1 MRILH
6 IVTSLQ
12 TGGAET
18 LIVNLMPRFR
28 DLGHKVGLVVF
39 NGQHTALM
47 ERLEKECPE
56 CIIYKLGTSY
66 YNPWYIVKL
75 IGIMKKYDIVHTHNS
90 SPQLFAAIANFFLQ
104 KKLITTEHN
113 TSNRRRYWKWYVNVD
128 RCMYSRYN
136 RIICISHQA
145 EENLR
150 NYLKRDKLPIVTI
163 FNGVDVESFHNAKPL
178 EELKRD
184 KFVAIM
190 VAGFRKQKDQDTL
203 VRAIAKLPKGE
214 YELWLVGTGER
225 FDDVKKLAKDLNIQD
240 YVKFLGLRTDVA
252 RLLHTADIVVMS
264 SHYEGL
270 SLSNIEG
277 MSVDKPFI
285 ASDVDGLH
293 EITEGFGILFPHE
306 DPDALSKIIE
316 RLSTDKE
323 YYNKIATSCYNR
335 AQQFD
340 IAKMVERYEK
350 VYLEQEY

>member
-1 MRILH
+1 M
-6 IVTSLQ
+6 
-12 TGGAET
+12 
-18 LIVNLMPRFR
+18 
-28 DLGHKVGLVVF
+28 
-39 NGQHTALM
+39 
-47 ERLEKECPE
+47 
-56 CIIYKLGTSY
+56 
-66 YNPWYIVKL
+66 
-75 IGIMKKYDIVHTHNS
+75 
-90 SPQLFAAIANFFLQ
+90 
-104 KKLITTEHN
+104 
-113 TSNRRRYWKWYVNVD
+113 
-128 RCMYSRYN
+128 
-136 RIICISHQA
+136 
-145 EENLR
+145 
-150 NYLKRDKLPIVTI
+150 
-163 FNGVDVESFHNAKPL
+163 
-178 EELKRD
+178 
-184 KFVAIM
+184 
-190 VAGFRKQKDQDTL
+190 
-203 VRAIAKLPKGE
+203 
-214 YELWLVGTGER
+214 
-225 FDDVKKLAKDLNIQD
+225 
-240 YVKFLGLRTDVA
+240 RTDVA